1 MMCSDPSR
9 LLQCLCYHVCVC
21 TCACVCVRVLLEKI
35 PEEFLIFF
43 AAKYMMTIAVLF
55 FKDLRVCGGRA
66 CGGQQEAIS
75 LDLVFDSLNTTV
87 CVCVCVV
94 TTAKRVKINWK
105 AGENSVYFLGR
116 LVTARGIQVRI

>member
-21 TCACVCVRVLLEKI
+21 ARARVLLEKI

-43 AAKYMMTIAVLF
+43 AAKYMMTTAVLF
-55 FKDLRVCGGRA
+55 FKDLRVCVWGGGLV
-66 CGGQQEAIS
+66 GGQQEAIS

-87 CVCVCVV
+87 CVCV
-94 TTAKRVKINWK
+94 W
-105 AGENSVYFLGR
+105 
-116 LVTARGIQVRI
+116 